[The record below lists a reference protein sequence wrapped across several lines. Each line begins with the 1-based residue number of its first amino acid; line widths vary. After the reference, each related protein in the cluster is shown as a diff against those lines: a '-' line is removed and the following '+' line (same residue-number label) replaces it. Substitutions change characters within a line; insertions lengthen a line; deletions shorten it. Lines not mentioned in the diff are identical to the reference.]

1 MKGKGRTKK
10 KKNIKKKEK
19 MQILNQQER
28 GGRVINE
35 ILTIIFF
42 WCDVTSVSWSFG
54 EEILENS
61 SLALL

>member
-1 MKGKGRTKK
+1 
-10 KKNIKKKEK
+10 

>member
-1 MKGKGRTKK
+1 MKGKGRTK